1 MRHGIGSAYFPDGS
15 LKYTGTWKYSYPNG
29 VGTAY
34 YSIYNKSYTTKDSF
48 MPQSIHGIFRNGV
61 LVGPAPPQDK
71 TTRILF
77 FENSLSSQYKVAD
90 DMYNQLRSITSS
102 IYQNFAF
109 GIKFIIKKIPDFVE
123 LFG

>member
-34 YSIYNKSYTTKDSF
+34 YSIYNESHTTKDNF
-48 MPQSIHGIFRNGV
+48 LPQSVHGIFRNGV

-71 TTRILF
+71 TTRNMLF
-77 FENSLSSQYKVAD
+77 DDTFSNQYKVTG

-102 IYQNFAF
+102 IYQKVAF
-109 GIKFIIKKIPDFVE
+109 SINFIIKKIPDFVE
-123 LFG
+123 SFG